1 MLALEYLA
9 TDPEGIVSLTLA
21 SPVISIS
28 TWAADGREL
37 LATLPDSTREII
49 AAHEAAGTTASQ
61 EYQDAS
67 FEFMVKYVFGMQPP
81 FPPELDSAVAG
92 YNHLVYETMWGV
104 SEFSP
109 TGNLQD
115 FDRSSL
121 LVGLQMPVLFTA
133 GRSDEARP
141 ETVSDFASMVPNAE
155 VRIFENSAHLP
166 MLTERE
172 AYVEAIREF
181 LRRVDG

>member
-9 TDPEGIVSLTLA
+9 TNPDGIVSLTLA

-28 TWAADGREL
+28 TWAEDGREL
-37 LATLPDSTREII
+37 LTTLSDSTREII
-49 AAHEAAGTTASQ
+49 TTHEAAGTTSSQ

-67 FEFMVKYVFGMQPP
+67 FEFMVKYVFGMEPP

-92 YNHLVYETMWGV
+92 YNHVVYETMWGV

-109 TGNLQD
+109 TGNLKN
-115 FDRSSL
+115 FDRSGLLSSL
-121 LVGLQMPVLFTA
+121 QIPVLFTA

-141 ETVSDFASMVPNAE
+141 ETVERFARMVPTAE

-166 MLTERE
+166 MLTERD
-172 AYVEAIREF
+172 AYVEVIREF
-181 LRRVDG
+181 LRRGER